1 MGLFTCISLCTCSYV
16 FMVLTCMAVGQQFWG
31 KIASSNSN
39 CKCTWQMSKV
49 VVQFFQVLIGP
60 ASLTYNPYIIH
71 HISNNHIYHVYIYI
85 YLSIHPCQAH
95 FSNSFNVDSSLCQS
109 CYPNQFVSE
118 SCTEKVRCNCRASH
132 STLQITP
139 QDWCRNDTAC
149 KGVNMKITS
158 IHDDTG
164 ARCKK
169 KMVRSFQ
176 IKRCFWASA
185 FTASFWS
192 QEKKRHNT
200 KTSPAQNRGTGTA
213 TGHIWTLDPGNSKGP
228 IVAGE
233 KAQSNRNL
241 TKDHKRNNISESWRS
256 YKTTLR
262 HAETV
267 QSPLSLCISSL
278 LQELSEQSHSRD
290 HVRQILVSVP
300 RPLLPRFS
308 TPGHPNRIL
317 LSSEPSIQ
325 RSRKHGHEGSVARW
339 SFGKSPEKMPRLRAD
354 ILPLV
359 RIARFLF
366 WFQKIGGFN
375 CRHCCTQ

>member
-1 MGLFTCISLCTCSYV
+1 M
-16 FMVLTCMAVGQQFWG
+16 
-31 KIASSNSN
+31 
-39 CKCTWQMSKV
+39 
-49 VVQFFQVLIGP
+49 
-60 ASLTYNPYIIH
+60 
-71 HISNNHIYHVYIYI
+71 YIYI
-85 YLSIHPCQAH
+85 SIHPCQAH
-95 FSNSFNVDSSLCQS
+95 FSNSFNIDSSLCQS

-158 IHDDTG
+158 IYDDTG

-169 KMVRSFQ
+169 KTVRSFQ

-185 FTASFWS
+185 FTVSFWS
-192 QEKKRHNT
+192 KKKKKNDTTQKRRLRKIAAPALLPGT
-200 KTSPAQNRGTGTA
+200 FGRWIQAIQKVPLWLGKRLKVTVTSRRITRGITSLS
-213 TGHIWTLDPGNSKGP
+213 HDVVP
-228 IVAGE
+228 
-233 KAQSNRNL
+233 
-241 TKDHKRNNISESWRS
+241 
-256 YKTTLR
+256 KTTLR

-267 QSPLSLCISSL
+267 QSPLSLCISFL

-339 SFGKSPEKMPRLRAD
+339 SFGKSPEKMPRLRAA

-366 WFQKIGGFN
+366 WFQKIGGLN
-375 CRHCCTQ
+375 CRDCCTQ